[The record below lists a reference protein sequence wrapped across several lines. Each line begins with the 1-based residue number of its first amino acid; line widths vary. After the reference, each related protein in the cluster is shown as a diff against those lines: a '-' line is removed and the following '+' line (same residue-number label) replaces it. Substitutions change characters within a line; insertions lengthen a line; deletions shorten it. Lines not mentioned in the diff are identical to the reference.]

1 MKLTHLTLCFT
12 TLALSS
18 CSSCEDDHAAAAGG
32 SQITFAP
39 VLGVDLA
46 TMAKTPSGAWYKDL
60 TAGDG
65 APVGAGKHVAIHYD
79 GRLPNGA
86 RFDVNGPT
94 DQPFAFVL
102 GVGAVVRGFDEGVA
116 GMKVGGRRLVV
127 IPPELGYG
135 PQGNGPVPPNATLV
149 FTIELVSAR

>member
-1 MKLTHLTLCFT
+1 MKITHLAVCLT
-12 TLALSS
+12 TLVMSG
-18 CSSCEDDHAAAAGG
+18 CSSCEDDHATASGG
-32 SQITFAP
+32 SQVTFAP

-46 TMAKTPSGAWYKDL
+46 TMSKTPSGAWYKDL
-60 TAGDG
+60 ATGDG
-65 APVGAGKHVAIHYD
+65 LAVGAGRRVAIHYD

-94 DQPFAFVL
+94 DQPFSFR
-102 GVGAVVRGFDEGVA
+102 VGMGDVVRGFDEGVV

-149 FTIELVSAR
+149 FTIELVSAQ